1 MGATVTYD
9 STVAAGVGWD
19 TVDVARDWAGL
30 PSLSGDVTA
39 DACVVGLGGSGLA
52 AVDALLDRGLTVVGL
67 DAGRVAAGAAGRNG
81 GILSGGGAMSL
92 SSEANG
98 VPRADRIALYH
109 DSDAELRRLEAQ
121 LGPAVVERAPLY
133 RIAGFVRGPR
143 DDAERAL
150 EAEHLA
156 AMRADAAVMREA
168 GIPVE
173 EYDGDM
179 GRGLVLPNRARI
191 NPTVRALT
199 LATRCLKRGAVLH
212 ENSHVAGI
220 ESGAVHTGRG
230 TVRARMIL
238 VAVDG
243 KLDAVLPQLAGAVR
257 SVRLQML
264 ATAPLS
270 RRILDGPLGCRDGF
284 EWMQQDA
291 EGRLLIGGGRDQY
304 ESAENTL
311 DDHPTAPVQRWID
324 QQAERAAGEPV
335 RVTHRWAASVGYTP
349 DQRALCVPVHDGV
362 MAVGGYSGSGNLVGP
377 LAARTAVGRLFDG
390 AEVPGYFRAR
400 V

>member
-30 PSLSGDVTA
+30 PPLKGDVTA
-39 DACVVGLGGSGLA
+39 GACVVGLGGSGLA
-52 AVDALLDRGLTVVGL
+52 AVDALLDRGLSVVGL

-92 SSEANG
+92 ASEANG
-98 VPRADRIALYH
+98 VPRAVRIALHH

-143 DDAERAL
+143 DDAERAV
-150 EAEHLA
+150 EAEQLA
-156 AMRADAAVMREA
+156 ALRADAAVMREA

-173 EYDGDM
+173 DYEGVL

-191 NPTVRALT
+191 NPAVRALK
-199 LATRCLKRGAVLH
+199 LADHCLKRGARLY
-212 ENSHVAGI
+212 ENSHVTGI
-220 ESGAVHTGRG
+220 ESGAVHTGQG
-230 TVRARMIL
+230 TVRARVVL

-243 KLDAVLPQLAGAVR
+243 KLDAILPQLSDAVH

-264 ATAPLS
+264 ATEPLS

-291 EGRLLIGGGRDQY
+291 DGRLLIGGGRDQY
-304 ESAENTL
+304 ESAEYTL

-335 RVTHRWAASVGYTP
+335 RVTHRWAASVGYTS
-349 DQRALCVPVHDGV
+349 DQRALCLPVHDGV

-377 LAARTAVGRLFDG
+377 LAARTAVGRLLDG
-390 AEVPGYFRAR
+390 ADIPGYFRAR